1 VTAARAGEL
10 FAALSA
16 ARSAVN
22 QGLTDI
28 GQKKAIRDAAEKAL
42 RTRLRGLIAELGQLL
57 PDDDPRWYAFGLNP
71 PAAPDTPE
79 IPDGLVLTHGEPGTL
94 LADWADAPRAQR
106 YRVWKQVVGV
116 DEDFVAALTVN
127 DSDATLTG
135 LPSGT
140 TVRIRVTAVDD
151 AGESGAG
158 EVVEGVVG

>member
-1 VTAARAGEL
+1 
-10 FAALSA
+10 
-16 ARSAVN
+16 
-22 QGLTDI
+22 
-28 GQKKAIRDAAEKAL
+28 
-42 RTRLRGLIAELGQLL
+42 
-57 PDDDPRWYAFGLNP
+57 
-71 PAAPDTPE
+71 
-79 IPDGLVLTHGEPGTL
+79 GLVLTHGEPGTL

-151 AGESGAG
+151 AG
-158 EVVEGVVG
+158 